1 VLQALLETVF
11 ALRRKF
17 GRYLRSIKKL
27 KITSLSCRKW
37 EGSFYL
43 KRKPNKQPLAMESF
57 RSELEDL
64 NNPIVARDIID
75 LEKKI
80 RLYRDGKIDDDKFR
94 SLRLVRGIYG
104 QRQPGVQMIRIKLP
118 LGRVTTKQLR
128 RIADISD
135 EYASSNLH
143 ATTRQ
148 DIQIHFVSLDRTP
161 ELWTKL
167 EMDSITTREACGNT
181 VRNITASDI
190 AGIDPNEPF
199 DVTPHAYQMFE
210 YLLRN
215 PICQEM
221 GRKFKISFSSNDND
235 SAFSFI
241 HDLGFIPKI
250 VDGKKGFKVM
260 IGGGLGANPYLAQV
274 AYEFLEEDQIIP
286 FTEAVLRV
294 FDRYGERTRR
304 MKARFKFL
312 LDDVGLEKIMQ
323 LVEEERTALKT
334 KVFAINH
341 TILPDPFI
349 PEQKSFAEVDIKDEN
364 KFERWKKTNVFEQK
378 QKGFYGVYVKLPLG
392 NMSST
397 LSRKFADVVDKYA
410 STELRITVNQGY
422 LLRYVRPEA
431 IKPLYAELD
440 TLALAE
446 PGFDS
451 VADVT
456 ACPGTESCALA
467 ISDSSHISLA
477 LENVIRNEYPELIY
491 NNDIKIKISGCPNS
505 CGQHGLASIGL
516 HGSTIKDK
524 QGKVIPALVVLL
536 GGGKTGNGDGIISD
550 KIIKIPSK
558 RGPDALRIL
567 LNDYDANSQDGE
579 YFHSYFI
586 RRGRNHFYTILKPL
600 SDTTTVVPTDYIDW
614 GQEANFI
621 LHTSVG
627 ECAGVVIDLIATL
640 LNDSEEKIEWATE
653 ALRNALYADSIYH
666 SYSAFINTAKAL
678 LLSRDI
684 KPSTQIQVMND
695 FNREFV
701 DSGLIAMP
709 DFREFVLRINK
720 NEPTEEF
727 AIAYLEDMKKFL
739 ADVFAFRAEKEA
751 VVK

>member
-1 VLQALLETVF
+1 
-11 ALRRKF
+11 
-17 GRYLRSIKKL
+17 
-27 KITSLSCRKW
+27 
-37 EGSFYL
+37 
-43 KRKPNKQPLAMESF
+43 MESF

-64 NNPIVARDIID
+64 NNPVVARDIID

-80 RLYRDGKIDDDKFR
+80 RLYREGKIDDDKFR

-161 ELWTKL
+161 ELWAKL
-167 EMDSITTREACGNT
+167 EKDSITTREACGNT

-190 AGIDPNEPF
+190 AGIDPKEPF

-221 GRKFKISFSSNDND
+221 GRKFKISFSSNDHD

-250 VDGKKGFKVM
+250 VDGKRGFKVM
-260 IGGGLGANPYLAQV
+260 IGGGLGANPYLALV

-312 LDDVGLEKIMQ
+312 LDDIGLERIME
-323 LVEEERTALKT
+323 LVQEERLAIKNKVLPINYQIVPTPFVPEAKT
-334 KVFAINH
+334 YN
-341 TILPDPFI
+341 
-349 PEQKSFAEVDIKDEN
+349 EVEIKDAE
-364 KFERWKKTNVFEQK
+364 KFERWKATNVIKQK
-378 QKGFYGVYVKLPLG
+378 QEGFFGVYVKLPLG
-392 NMSST
+392 NMSSD
-397 LSRKFADVVDKYA
+397 LSRKFADVVDQYA
-410 STELRITVNQGY
+410 SNEMRVTVNQGY
-422 LLRYVRPEA
+422 LIRFVRHEA
-431 IKPLYAELD
+431 LKPLYVALD
-440 TLALAE
+440 ALALAE

-456 ACPGTESCALA
+456 ACPGTESCNLA
-467 ISDSSHISLA
+467 ISDSTHISLA
-477 LENVIRNEYPELIY
+477 LENVIRNEYPDLIY

-536 GGGKTGNGDGIISD
+536 GGGNLGNGQGIVSD

-567 LNDYDANSQDGE
+567 LNDYEGNALEGE

-586 RRGRNHFYTILKPL
+586 RMGRNHFYTLLKPL
-600 SDTTTVVPTDYIDW
+600 GDTTTVVPTDYIDW
-614 GQEANFI
+614 GQEANFV
-621 LHTSVG
+621 LHTAVG
-627 ECAGVVIDLIATL
+627 ECAGVMIDLISTL
-640 LNDSEEKIEWATE
+640 LNDSEEKLDWSVE
-653 ALRNALYADSIYH
+653 ALRNAQYADSIYH
-666 SYSAFINTAKAL
+666 SYSSFINTAKAL

-695 FNREFV
+695 FQKEFISTGV
-701 DSGLIAMP
+701 FSMP

-727 AIAYLEDMKKFL
+727 AIAYLEDSRKFL
-739 ADVFAFRAEKEA
+739 ADVHAFRTEKEA
-751 VVK
+751 VAK